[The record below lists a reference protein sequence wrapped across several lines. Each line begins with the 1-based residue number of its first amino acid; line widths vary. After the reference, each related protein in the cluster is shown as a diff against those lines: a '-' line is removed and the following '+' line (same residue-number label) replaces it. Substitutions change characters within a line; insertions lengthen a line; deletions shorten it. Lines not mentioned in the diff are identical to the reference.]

1 MKKEK
6 FKHKFNDLADL
17 KALIKEV
24 PKEECQVYATKNLT
38 QDAENKNIT
47 ENK

>member
-24 PKEECQVYATKNLT
+24 SKEKSQVYATKNLT

-47 ENK
+47 KNK

>member
-6 FKHKFNDLADL
+6 FKHKFNDLTDL

-24 PKEECQVYATKNLT
+24 PKEESQVYATKNLT
-38 QDAENKNIT
+38 QNAENKNIT